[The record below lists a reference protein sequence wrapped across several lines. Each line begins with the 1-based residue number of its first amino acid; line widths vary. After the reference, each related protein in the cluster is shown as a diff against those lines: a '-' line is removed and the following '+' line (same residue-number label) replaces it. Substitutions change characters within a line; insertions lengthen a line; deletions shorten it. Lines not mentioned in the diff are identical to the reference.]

1 MVDGVPAPRLYIE
14 QGDIF
19 WVDMDAPYGSE
30 PGGRR
35 PYVVVQ
41 NNMYN
46 FSRIST
52 VVACAITGNLKRE
65 SAPGN
70 VLLDRGEGNL
80 PRQSVVNI
88 SQVLTLDKQVL
99 SERIGTLS
107 SRRIQEIISGLQLL
121 LEPREP

>member
-1 MVDGVPAPRLYIE
+1 MEDPS
-14 QGDIF
+14 
-19 WVDMDAPYGSE
+19 GSE

-41 NNMYN
+41 NNLYN

-52 VVACAITGNLKRE
+52 VVACALTGNLRRE

-70 VLLDRGEGNL
+70 VLLNRGEGNL

-88 SQVLTLDKQVL
+88 SQVITLDKQVL

>member
-1 MVDGVPAPRLYIE
+1 MVDGVPASRPYIE

-19 WVDMDAPYGSE
+19 WVDMDDPYGSE

-107 SRRIQEIISGLQLL
+107 SRRIQEIISGLRLL

>member
-1 MVDGVPAPRLYIE
+1 MEDPS
-14 QGDIF
+14 
-19 WVDMDAPYGSE
+19 GSE

-41 NNMYN
+41 NNLYN

-52 VVACAITGNLKRE
+52 VVACAITENLRRE

-70 VLLDRGEGNL
+70 VLLNRGEGNL

-88 SQVLTLDKQVL
+88 SQVITLDKQVL

-107 SRRIQEIISGLQLL
+107 SRRIQEVISGLQLL
-121 LEPREP
+121 LEPREA

>member
-1 MVDGVPAPRLYIE
+1 ME

-19 WVDMDAPYGSE
+19 WVDIDEPYGSE
-30 PGGRR
+30 PAGRR
-35 PYVVVQ
+35 PFVVVQ

-46 FSRIST
+46 FSRIRT
-52 VVACAITGNLKRE
+52 VVACAITTNLKRA

-70 VLLDRGEGNL
+70 VLLNRGEGNL
-80 PRQSVVNI
+80 PRESVVNI
-88 SQVLTLDKQVL
+88 SQVITLDRQIL

-107 SRRIQEIISGLQLL
+107 PRRIQEIISGLRML

>member
-1 MVDGVPAPRLYIE
+1 MVDDVPAFRNYVE

-19 WVDMDAPYGSE
+19 WVDMEDPSGSE

-41 NNMYN
+41 NNLYN

-52 VVACAITGNLKRE
+52 VVACAITGNLRRE

-70 VLLDRGEGNL
+70 VLLNRGEGNL

-88 SQVLTLDKQVL
+88 SQVITLDKQVL

-121 LEPREP
+121 LEPREL

>member
-1 MVDGVPAPRLYIE
+1 MVNDVPASRQYIE
-14 QGDIF
+14 QGDVF
-19 WVDMDAPYGSE
+19 WIDMDDPYGSE

-41 NNMYN
+41 NNMFN
-46 FSRIST
+46 MTRINT
-52 VVACAITGNLKRE
+52 VVLCAITANQNQAF
-65 SAPGN
+65 SPGN
-70 VLLDRGEGNL
+70 VLLNRREANL

-88 SQVLTLDKQVL
+88 SQVVTLDKQFL

-107 SRRIQEIISGLQLL
+107 SKRIQEIISGLRLL

>member
-1 MVDGVPAPRLYIE
+1 MEDPS
-14 QGDIF
+14 
-19 WVDMDAPYGSE
+19 GSE

-41 NNMYN
+41 NNLYN

-52 VVACAITGNLKRE
+52 VVACAITGNLRRE

-70 VLLDRGEGNL
+70 VLLNRGEGNL

-88 SQVLTLDKQVL
+88 SQVITLDKQVL

-107 SRRIQEIISGLQLL
+107 SRRIQEVISGLQLL
-121 LEPREP
+121 LEPREA

>member
-1 MVDGVPAPRLYIE
+1 MVNGVPSSRQHIE

-19 WVDMDAPYGSE
+19 WVDIDDPYGSE

-46 FSRIST
+46 FTRIST
-52 VVACAITGNLKRE
+52 VVACAITANLKRE

-70 VLLDRGEGNL
+70 VLLNRGEGDL
-80 PRQSVVNI
+80 PRKSVVNI
-88 SQVLTLDKQVL
+88 SQVITLDKQVL